1 MHLLLFSSRFTFY
14 STIFIPF
21 IFSKPNK
28 YSLASFSAV
37 LLPFV
42 WHALPTVPLPPP
54 FHLLKCPQS
63 SKAISS
69 KEPLWMSPQAVYVHF
84 FLLWSLIC
92 TNYLYVYIMTNSS
105 IFAFGIMVPRFY
117 DLFSPRNLRWFSF
130 SYVSWHLSYFSIEKK
145 KSQKLHLLGLLVLS
159 VLWELFMYPV
169 WLELVP
175 SYLVT
180 SHGLQISLD
189 HVCFILFSLKIMILD
204 SKDSIKINVERFCIL
219 R

>member
-1 MHLLLFSSRFTFY
+1 M
-14 STIFIPF
+14 
-21 IFSKPNK
+21 
-28 YSLASFSAV
+28 

-92 TNYLYVYIMTNSS
+92 TNYLYVYIMTNPS

-117 DLFSPRNLRWFSF
+117 DLFFFSRKLGWFSF
-130 SYVSWHLSYFSIEKK
+130 SYVSWHLSYFSIKK
-145 KSQKLHLLGLLVLS
+145 KVSKVTFAGFASSFCALGIVYVSCVTWICSLLSPLMDFKYLWTMFVLFFLAWRS
-159 VLWELFMYPV
+159 W
-169 WLELVP
+169 
-175 SYLVT
+175 
-180 SHGLQISLD
+180 SL
-189 HVCFILFSLKIMILD
+189 IAKIQ
-204 SKDSIKINVERFCIL
+204 SK
-219 R
+219 